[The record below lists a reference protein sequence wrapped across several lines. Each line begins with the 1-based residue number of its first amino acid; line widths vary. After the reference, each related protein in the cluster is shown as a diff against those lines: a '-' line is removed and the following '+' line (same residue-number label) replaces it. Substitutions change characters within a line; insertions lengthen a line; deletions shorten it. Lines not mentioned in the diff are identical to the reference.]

1 MELTNIN
8 DIVAF
13 VTVVDS
19 GNYTLAAKRLGLTRS
34 AVGKRVVRL
43 EERLGMRLLNRT
55 TRSLSL
61 TDDGHVLYARSS
73 LILEDLKETETAM
86 ALRSEA
92 PYGRL
97 AISAPVTLGM
107 RYVLP
112 VVEQFIDTWPNVSAV
127 VQYSDRFVDL
137 IEDGIDIAVRTGP
150 AREDSRIFSRTVTHQ
165 RMVTC
170 ASPSYLAKHNAPEAP
185 SDLSQHHCCFFLDE
199 GRPRPWTFRTGKS
212 DTSFSGASRL
222 IMDSGEALQRSA
234 CAGLGIAQ
242 LPDYLIRDDLALGTL
257 VRILETFEPAPEPI
271 RVVYPSKRH
280 LSPKIRRFIDLLS
293 DAWRADPPG
302 GNSQ

>member
-1 MELTNIN
+1 MEFTNIN
-8 DIVAF
+8 DIIAF
-13 VTVVDS
+13 VTAVDS

-61 TDDGHVLYARSS
+61 TDDGQVLYARSS

-92 PYGRL
+92 PYGSL
-97 AISAPVTLGM
+97 ALSVPVTLGV

-112 VVEQFIDTWPNVSAV
+112 VLERFIEAWPNVSAV

-165 RMVTC
+165 RMLTC
-170 ASPSYLAKHNAPEAP
+170 ASPGYLAKHNEPATP
-185 SDLSQHHCCFFLDE
+185 SDLSLHHCCFFLDE
-199 GRPRPWTFRTGKS
+199 GRPRPWTFRTEEGDVPFS
-212 DTSFSGASRL
+212 DASRL
-222 IMDSGEALQRSA
+222 VMDSGEALQHAA
-234 CAGLGIAQ
+234 CAGVGVAQ
-242 LPDYLIRDDLALGTL
+242 LPDYLIRDDLESGML
-257 VRILETFEPAPEPI
+257 VRVLEKFEPPPEPI
-271 RVVYPSKRH
+271 RIVYQSKRH

-293 DAWRADPPG
+293 DEWSADPPG
-302 GNSQ
+302 G